1 MHILYYGST
10 VKWKQERAMPKPST
24 ILYAV
29 IALPM
34 AAFFAFVGYHKVFAS
49 MADLARYGAYTAHLP
64 EWIGR
69 IAGLGEIAS
78 AAAMLAGINPNW
90 RRALPMACG
99 FVILSQIV
107 SSIIHVQHDEFAAL
121 RQNGV
126 IAVAAVGL
134 TWLGRQGKERGGL
147 KEG

>member
-1 MHILYYGST
+1 
-10 VKWKQERAMPKPST
+10 MPKPSN

-34 AAFFAFVGYHKVFAS
+34 AAFFAFVGYHKVFSS

-78 AAAMLAGINPNW
+78 AAAILAGINPKW
-90 RRALPMACG
+90 RKALPMACG

-107 SSIIHVQHDEFAAL
+107 SSIIHIQHDELAAL

-126 IAVAAVGL
+126 IAVVALVMI
-134 TWLGRQGKERGGL
+134 WLGRRGKERGGL
-147 KEG
+147 KVG